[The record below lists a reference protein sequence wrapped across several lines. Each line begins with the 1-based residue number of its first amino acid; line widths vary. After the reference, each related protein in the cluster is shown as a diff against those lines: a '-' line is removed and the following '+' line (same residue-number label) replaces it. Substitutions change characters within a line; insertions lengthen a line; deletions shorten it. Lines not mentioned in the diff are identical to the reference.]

1 MSFEVTTS
9 FVQQYKAGIEALVQ
23 QQGSRLRG
31 AVRVED
37 QMGKASF
44 YDQID
49 ATTVRKRTVRHGDSP
64 FIPTPHARRQ
74 NVLEDFD
81 WGDFIDDEDMIR
93 TLNDPTN
100 AYVQAASWAMGR
112 AMDQAIVDAAFGTA
126 QTGETGSTSLTFSAD
141 LTPTAGSEEGRTIV
155 DGNTGLTI
163 AKLIQAKELLDDSE
177 VEPEPRFIACT
188 ATQIGDLLGTTQVT
202 SSDFN
207 TIKALVAGEVDQYMG
222 FTFIR
227 LNSAILPVDASDI
240 RGCICWAKNGLLLGL
255 GKDITARVSERADKG
270 YSVYAFASM
279 SIGATRMQG
288 PKVVRINCDESPD

>member
-23 QQGSRLRG
+23 QQGSKLRG

-100 AYVQAASWAMGR
+100 AYVQAASWALGR
-112 AMDQAIVDAAFGTA
+112 AMDQSIVDAAFGTA
-126 QTGETGSTSLTFSAD
+126 QTGETGSTALTFSAD

-155 DGNTGLTI
+155 HGSTGMNI
-163 AKLIQAKELLDDSE
+163 AKLLKAKELLDDSE
-177 VEPEPRFIACT
+177 VDPGEPRFVAMS
-188 ATQIGDLLGTTQVT
+188 AEQFSDLLETTAVT

-207 TIKALVAGEVDQYMG
+207 TVKTLVSGQVDTFLG
-222 FTFIR
+222 FNFIR
-227 LNSAILPVDASDI
+227 LSSAILPKVSTTRDVL
-240 RGCICWAKNGLLLGL
+240 CWAKDGLLLGL

-279 SIGATRMQG
+279 TIGSTRMQG
-288 PKVVRINCDESPD
+288 PKVIKIECTEA